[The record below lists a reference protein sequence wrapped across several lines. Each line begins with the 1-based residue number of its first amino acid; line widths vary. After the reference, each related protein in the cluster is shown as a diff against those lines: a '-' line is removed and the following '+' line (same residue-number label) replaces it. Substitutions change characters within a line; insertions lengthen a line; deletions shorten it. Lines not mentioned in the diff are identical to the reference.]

1 MAKCTWKCSRF
12 WCCPIKSRVPI
23 APIYPCPEAGGATP
37 FSFSRHQL
45 IVYRY
50 CVNVERAKYVVWAAE
65 MPRAVS
71 FYQTA
76 FNASVLRQSEV
87 LSELEIAGATIGIH
101 AGGEGGRTWTGLSFQ
116 VADVVAGAREVVAAG
131 GQLLREPMSD
141 AAGDPPHLAM
151 CADTEG
157 NEFMLTRKRH

>member
-1 MAKCTWKCSRF
+1 MKQTVFLS
-12 WCCPIKSRVPI
+12 P
-23 APIYPCPEAGGATP
+23 
-37 FSFSRHQL
+37 HQL

-50 CVNVERAKYVVWAAE
+50 CMDVERTKYILWAAE
-65 MPRAVS
+65 TPRAVS
-71 FYQTA
+71 FYRTA
-76 FNASVLRQSEV
+76 FNANVLRQSDV

-101 AGGEGGRTWTGLSFQ
+101 AGGEGERTWTGLSFQ

-141 AAGDPPHLAM
+141 AAGEPPHLAM

-157 NEFMLTRKRH
+157 NEFMLTRKKH